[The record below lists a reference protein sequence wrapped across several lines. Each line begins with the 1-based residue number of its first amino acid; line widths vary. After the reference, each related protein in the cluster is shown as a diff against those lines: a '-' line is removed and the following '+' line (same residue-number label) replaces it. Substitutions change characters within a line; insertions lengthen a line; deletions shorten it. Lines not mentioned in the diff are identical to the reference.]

1 MNWALKDA
9 EHLPR
14 KECIQGGKEVENSR
28 KREEHE
34 SSKELRLR
42 LNVFCWE
49 HSKLERSEKQD

>member
-28 KREEHE
+28 KREQHE
-34 SSKELRLR
+34 SSKELRLT
-42 LNVFCWE
+42 LNCVLLGAQQVG
-49 HSKLERSEKQD
+49 KK